1 MGAEQKK
8 MRTRCYYTDYVNH
21 AIRFY
26 LSTPKALKMEGKRHA
41 DIENWLAV
49 QDVWRK
55 LNDDD
60 KLTLEMIY
68 SLHYRVPEGVRI
80 YCERTGAEPQK
91 MWVLITKTC
100 AAVARRRGLV

>member
-68 SLHYRVPEGVRI
+68 SLHYRVTEGVRI

-91 MWVLITKTC
+91 IWILVTKTC
-100 AAVARRRGLV
+100 ASIARRRGLV